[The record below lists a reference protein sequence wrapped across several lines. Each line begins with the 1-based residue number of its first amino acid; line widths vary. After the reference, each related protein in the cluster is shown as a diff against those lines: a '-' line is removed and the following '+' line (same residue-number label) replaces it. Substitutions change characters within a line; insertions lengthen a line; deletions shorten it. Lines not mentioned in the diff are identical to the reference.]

1 MIIKRI
7 PAGIYAANCYIL
19 VDEAT
24 KESAVI
30 DPGGDADDLFE
41 AVSEMGAEVK
51 HIVLT
56 HGHLDHTGAVRD
68 FVNKFDVPVYVNKK
82 DWDLMSNNEYLFGNL
97 NFNGKYVYV
106 NDNDV
111 IKIGETA
118 IECLE
123 TPGHTPGG
131 MSYKVED
138 KILTG
143 DTLFLGSIGRTD
155 LTGGDFN
162 VLIKSIKD
170 KLLINDDSIVIYP
183 GHGPSSTIGYER
195 NRNTFLR

>member
-1 MIIKRI
+1 MMIKRI
-7 PAGIYAANCYIL
+7 PAGIYAANCYIF

-30 DPGGDADDLFE
+30 DPGGDADDLFT
-41 AVSEMGAEVK
+41 AVQEMGTEVK
-51 HIVLT
+51 CVILT
-56 HGHLDHTGAVRD
+56 HGHVDHTGAVKD
-68 FVNKFDVPVYVNKK
+68 FINKFNTPVYVNKK
-82 DWDLMSNNEYLFGNL
+82 DGDLMANNEYLFGNL
-97 NFNGKYVYV
+97 NLDGKCIYVK
-106 NDNDV
+106 DNDV
-111 IKIGETA
+111 IKIGETSIIA
-118 IECLE
+118 IE

-138 KILTG
+138 KIFTG

-155 LTGGDFN
+155 LTGGDFD
-162 VLIKSIKD
+162 VLISSIKD
-170 KLLINDDSIVIYP
+170 KLLIYEDSVVVYP